1 MAVLWEIQRRRQDAS
16 LVDAGW
22 SAGIGLGTLLGPL
35 ASVQLIAAL
44 GWRGAFA
51 ALAGVALVGTVAW
64 RGRRRR
70 ALPAVGR
77 ERVPA

>member
-1 MAVLWEIQRRRQDAS
+1 VHADRA
-16 LVDAGW
+16 A
-22 SAGIGLGTLLGPL
+22 AHLLL
-35 ASVQLIAAL
+35 
-44 GWRGAFA
+44 
-51 ALAGVALVGTVAW
+51 LAGVALVGTVAW